1 MHKTAVYKTIAYGTP
16 KTAKLRK
23 SDITQQ
29 PVPVAYIMDY
39 VADIYSRVPGSA

>member
-29 PVPVAYIMDY
+29 PVPLAYPPPKWPILC
-39 VADIYSRVPGSA
+39 RVGR